1 MTKENDE
8 DPIVGAGAANKDQVW
23 DKGDNDSPLPEPA
36 KDEEGLPESGR
47 RPETDPDDQPS

>member
-1 MTKENDE
+1 MKESDE

-36 KDEEGLPESGR
+36 KDDQGLPESGK
-47 RPETDPDDQPS
+47 RPEDDAPDD